1 VLKRNSD
8 KCLGRTS
15 NGRSAK
21 SNVASR
27 ARPDV
32 ERCTRPPHLTQ
43 EIALKSRSLLEGSFH
58 TPEMLEIVGKAY
70 DDAWSEIAHRFDGDA
85 EKARLQLAHAML
97 AVAPENG
104 QNPKT
109 LKNAALKL
117 MALAYGDQ
125 PDSKGSSL
133 RPFDRC

>member
-1 VLKRNSD
+1 MH
-8 KCLGRTS
+8 
-15 NGRSAK
+15 
-21 SNVASR
+21 
-27 ARPDV
+27 ARPASNARNRLESSQSARRFFPYAGDV
-32 ERCTRPPHLTQ
+32 
-43 EIALKSRSLLEGSFH
+43 
-58 TPEMLEIVGKAY
+58 EIVGKAY

-85 EKARLQLAHAML
+85 EKARLRLAHAML

-125 PDSKGSSL
+125 PELERKLPSTL
-133 RPFDRC
+133 